1 MMDNVQDYEFSEAL
15 AALLRPV
22 VQAVAPSL
30 PVVAGVDAARDAE
43 SHVLVST
50 ATLQEVVPG
59 TYFYEV
65 QGTVELRLLAMGA
78 EPVQLRA
85 LRHALVG
92 AVHGELAGHFE
103 AGNVALDSF
112 GCAATVKTFYT
123 EFAPL
128 AVEDGF
134 YTATLN
140 WRAFVQF

>member
-1 MMDNVQDYEFSEAL
+1 MMDNVQHNEFSEAL
-15 AALLRPV
+15 AALLCPV
-22 VQAVAPSL
+22 AQAVSPSL

-65 QGTVELRLLAMGA
+65 QGAVETRLLATGA
-78 EPVQLRA
+78 EPAQLRA
-85 LRHALVG
+85 LRHALVE
-92 AVHGELAGHFE
+92 ALHNELVTRFE
-103 AGNVALDSF
+103 AGNVPLDSF

>member
-1 MMDNVQDYEFSEAL
+1 MMDNVQNNEFSEAL
-15 AALLRPV
+15 AALLLPV
-22 VQAVAPSL
+22 VQAVSPSL

-50 ATLQEVVPG
+50 ATLQELVPS

-65 QGTVELRLLAMGA
+65 TGSVELRLLATGA
-78 EPVQLRA
+78 EPAQLRV

-92 AVHGELAGHFE
+92 AILSKLAGYFE
-103 AGNVALDSF
+103 AGNVPLDSL

>member
-1 MMDNVQDYEFSEAL
+1 MMDNVQHNEFSEAL
-15 AALLRPV
+15 AALLCPAA
-22 VQAVAPSL
+22 QAVSPSL

-65 QGTVELRLLAMGA
+65 QGAVETRLLATGA
-78 EPVQLRA
+78 EPAQLRA
-85 LRHALVG
+85 LRHALVESL
-92 AVHGELAGHFE
+92 HNELVTRFE
-103 AGNVALDSF
+103 AGNVPLDSF